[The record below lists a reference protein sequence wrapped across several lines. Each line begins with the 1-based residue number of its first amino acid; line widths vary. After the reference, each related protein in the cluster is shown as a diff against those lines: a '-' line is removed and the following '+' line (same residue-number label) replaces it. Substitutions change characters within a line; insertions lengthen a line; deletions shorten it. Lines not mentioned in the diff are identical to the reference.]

1 MPAVRRRRWCARRR
15 RPPGRCAARRPDRPG
30 RRSPGRAARDRARP
44 ARRAPGPRCRR
55 PGSRRTRRRRPRRR
69 GAGRSRP
76 APAAR
81 RRGRRA
87 ARRRPPARPRAGRR
101 RGPAARSR
109 RCPRGRARPRRRPP
123 PAGHGTRH
131 HRGSSAARGHASGHD
146 GRLSTM
152 TAEPELDLL
161 LAGTVFFDI
170 VFTGFPQPPRPG
182 TEVWT
187 DGMGSAPGG
196 IANLAVAAARLGLR
210 TSLASSFGDDLYA
223 DWLWRG
229 LRHPEAIDLTWSRRQ
244 PHHRRPVTVALSYEE
259 DRAFVTHG
267 HPWPTSASEMLADPP
282 RAGAVLVDLGDPAV
296 RSQGWW
302 RRSAEAG
309 ALVFATAGWDP
320 EQVWDT
326 RILDE
331 LAGCHAFIPNA
342 EEAMAYTRTSTVDD
356 ALAALSQIVPLA
368 VVTMGRDGVAAIDS
382 STGEHARVP
391 ALPVTASDTTGAGDV
406 LAAAI
411 VLGTLRGWPLAKR
424 LKFAALCSGLA
435 VTEVGG

>member
-1 MPAVRRRRWCARRR
+1 
-15 RPPGRCAARRPDRPG
+15 
-30 RRSPGRAARDRARP
+30 
-44 ARRAPGPRCRR
+44 
-55 PGSRRTRRRRPRRR
+55 
-69 GAGRSRP
+69 
-76 APAAR
+76 
-81 RRGRRA
+81 
-87 ARRRPPARPRAGRR
+87 
-101 RGPAARSR
+101 
-109 RCPRGRARPRRRPP
+109 
-123 PAGHGTRH
+123 
-131 HRGSSAARGHASGHD
+131 
-146 GRLSTM
+146 M

-223 DWLWRG
+223 DWLWRV
-229 LRHPEAIDLTWSRRQ
+229 LRDQEHIDLTWSRRH
-244 PHHRRPVTVALSYEE
+244 PHHHTPVTVALSYEE

-342 EEAMAYTRTSTVDD
+342 EEAMAYTRTPTVDD

-391 ALPVTASDTTGAGDV
+391 AIPVTAIDTTGAGDV

-435 VTEVGG
+435 VTQVGGSLAAPGWGDVADWWRERRAEAEAGDGAAIELVERYAFLPDCLRGVETPRVRRAEATIARFSDADRGRHVPRWRPHDRFR